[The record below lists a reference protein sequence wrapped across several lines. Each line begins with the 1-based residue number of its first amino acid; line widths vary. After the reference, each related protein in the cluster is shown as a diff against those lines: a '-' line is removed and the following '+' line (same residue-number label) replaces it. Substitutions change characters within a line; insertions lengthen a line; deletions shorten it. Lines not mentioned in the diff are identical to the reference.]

1 MNLIIKILILLIM
14 ILILYKYQI
23 FYYFNILLQYINNDN
38 SKKIH
43 SINIHIKFFF
53 LVTNNKLNN
62 LRTIL
67 KFSLDTFL
75 NKEQFYRFYLWK

>member
-14 ILILYKYQI
+14 ILIFHKYQI